1 MTQTHIEYDL
11 HEIIISFIAFTIVL
25 VLLVTFGII
34 FTLLFSRR
42 QAQFRQEKQA
52 LHETYQRELLQSQLE
67 TQNQT
72 LEYIG
77 QELHDNIGQMLS
89 VAMLHLNGLE
99 EELTQSS
106 HQSAVSRMVQTIEGT
121 ILAVRQLA
129 KTLDSG
135 TIQRFGLRESLGLEL
150 ERINQTGRY
159 QTHLQIIGEPCELGN
174 EAEIILFRMAQE
186 SLNNAIKHA
195 GAKTLTI
202 IVDYQS
208 TIFVLTIA
216 DDGRGFE
223 LSETANRQV
232 GESGSGMRNL
242 HQRAQLL
249 GGTCLVDTQQGLGT
263 RIEIKLPLSLS
274 T

>member
-1 MTQTHIEYDL
+1 MTDSTTDA
-11 HEIIISFIAFTIVL
+11 IIVLITGTIVF
-25 VLLVTFGII
+25 LLMALFGAGFI
-34 FTLLFSRR
+34 LYYHRR
-42 QAQFRQEKQA
+42 QREILIEKQYMK
-52 LHETYQRELLQSQLE
+52 ETYQRELLQSQLE

-135 TIQRFGLRESLGLEL
+135 TVQRFGLRESLGLEL

-159 QTHLQIIGEPCELGN
+159 QTHLQVTGEPYELGN
-174 EAEIILFRMAQE
+174 ETEIILFRMAQE

-195 GAKTLTI
+195 RAKTLTI
-202 IVDYQS
+202 GVDFQP
-208 TIFVLTIA
+208 TTLTLTIA
-216 DDGRGFE
+216 DDGRGFD
-223 LSETANRQV
+223 LSEATNRQV
-232 GESGSGMRNL
+232 GASGSGMRNL

-249 GGTCLVDTQQGLGT
+249 GGTCSVKTQSGIGT
-263 RIEIKLPLSLS
+263 NIEIKLPTNLSA
-274 T
+274 

>member
-1 MTQTHIEYDL
+1 MGRHYEEFIF
-11 HEIIISFIAFTIVL
+11 SFIVATLLL
-25 VLLVTFGII
+25 VLLVIFII
-34 FTLLFSRR
+34 GFAFLFQRR
-42 QAQFRQEKQA
+42 QAQFRQEREVMR
-52 LHETYQRELLQSQLE
+52 ETYQRELLQSQLE

-99 EELTQSS
+99 EELMQSS

-135 TIQRFGLRESLGLEL
+135 TVQRFGLRESLGLEL

-159 QTHLQIIGEPCELGN
+159 QTHLQITGEPYELGN

-202 IVDYQS
+202 TVDYQS
-208 TIFVLTIA
+208 TTLILTIA

-223 LSETANRQV
+223 LSETTNRQV
-232 GESGSGMRNL
+232 GASGSGMRNL

-249 GGTCLVDTQQGLGT
+249 GGTCLVDTQPGLGT
-263 RIEIKLPLSLS
+263 RIEIKLPTNLS